1 MKFFDPQ
8 PQDDKAPKTSL
19 GIRKKVKG
27 TRQKIIREDLP
38 RSTQEG
44 PLKSTFQCDLAPK
57 VIRVK
62 MDRCPVPVRQGTL
75 RSLIVK
81 RKNGGI

>member
-1 MKFFDPQ
+1 MTKSFNH
-8 PQDDKAPKTSL
+8 KVPKTSQ
-19 GIRKKVKG
+19 GIRKKAKSSH
-27 TRQKIIREDLP
+27 QKLNRENLP
-38 RSTQEG
+38 GSTQEG

-75 RSLIVK
+75 RSLI
-81 RKNGGI
+81 